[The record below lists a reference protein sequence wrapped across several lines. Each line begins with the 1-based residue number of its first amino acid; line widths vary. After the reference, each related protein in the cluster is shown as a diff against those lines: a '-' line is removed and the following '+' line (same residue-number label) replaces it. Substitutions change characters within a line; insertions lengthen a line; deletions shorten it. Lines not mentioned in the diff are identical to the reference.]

1 MSANP
6 ATPQPK
12 VIVLCFDGTANQF
25 GLKVSRPS
33 YLLPY
38 GAMLT
43 DKKRKNTNIV
53 RLCALL
59 DKRCPLEQIVYYQ
72 VRFRAELSIPADP
85 PRSLA
90 SELSSSRESSVRP

>member
-1 MSANP
+1 MSTNP

-25 GLKVSRPS
+25 GLKVSGPS
-33 YLLPY
+33 YLLY
-38 GAMLT
+38 AAMLT
-43 DKKRKNTNIV
+43 DKKRQNTNIV

-59 DKRCPLEQIVYYQ
+59 DKRCPLEQILYYQ
-72 VRFRAELSIPADP
+72 VRFRVELSNPADP

-90 SELSSSRESSVRP
+90 SELSSSQESSVRP